1 MLLYT
6 FFLNT
11 RFRGCLWA
19 SLFIMGLLA
28 GDYTCR
34 VTLLLSFCAGTVVLR
49 GGLRPPLFIMGLL
62 VGDYICHLRLLLS
75 LCAGRQP
82 AATSFHNAATQQTAF
97 KIKYIVYDIVYST
110 LYIYSTLYVRCNTL
124 YTICNNT
131 LQLYV
136 EYITCIYYRY
146 IYIL

>member
-1 MLLYT
+1 MYVIASISGLLSTMLKQVAICLQTYT
-6 FFLNT
+6 ITVLVRKHSYHSMFAHICVLCFMNVCLLKSACCYKQCFVNM

-62 VGDYICHLRLLLS
+62 VGDYICHLALLLS
-75 LCAGRQP
+75 LCRCR
-82 AATSFHNAATQQTAF
+82 SFN
-97 KIKYIVYDIVYST
+97 
-110 LYIYSTLYVRCNTL
+110 R
-124 YTICNNT
+124 
-131 LQLYV
+131 
-136 EYITCIYYRY
+136 
-146 IYIL
+146 

>member
-1 MLLYT
+1 MYVIASISGLLSTLLKQVAICLQAYT
-6 FFLNT
+6 ITVLVCKHSYRSMFAHICVLCFMNVCLKKAHAAIHIFLNI

-75 LCAGRQP
+75 LCAGR
-82 AATSFHNAATQQTAF
+82 
-97 KIKYIVYDIVYST
+97 
-110 LYIYSTLYVRCNTL
+110 
-124 YTICNNT
+124 
-131 LQLYV
+131 
-136 EYITCIYYRY
+136 
-146 IYIL
+146 